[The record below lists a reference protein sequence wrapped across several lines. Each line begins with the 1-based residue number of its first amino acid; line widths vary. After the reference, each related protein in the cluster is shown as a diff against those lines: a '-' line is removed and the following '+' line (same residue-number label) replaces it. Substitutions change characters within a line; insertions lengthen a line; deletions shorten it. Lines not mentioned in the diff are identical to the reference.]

1 MKTNR
6 DLYKAIEA
14 LIKEKENTP
23 IISLEEYLIS
33 LLGRGLEKRKESELS
48 LDEFFSLLVDSF
60 SPWRK
65 EIEEVNE
72 FDEDAPGFSG
82 WQAALRRQ
90 IKDLKD
96 MKRNGQLHD
105 KYRYFGIDA
114 PGGQRWYNFDPCT
127 YAEACNESVQT

>member
-1 MKTNR
+1 VQEDKSMKTNR

-48 LDEFFSLLVDSF
+48 PD
-60 SPWRK
+60 
-65 EIEEVNE
+65 E